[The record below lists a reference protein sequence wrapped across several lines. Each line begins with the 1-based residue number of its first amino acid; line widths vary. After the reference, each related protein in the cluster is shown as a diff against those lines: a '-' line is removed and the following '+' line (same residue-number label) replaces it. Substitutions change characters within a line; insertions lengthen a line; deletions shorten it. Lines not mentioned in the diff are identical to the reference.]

1 MPSNTGSTFDT
12 AAYGGPGWQGRTR
25 THREEIGDLWAASG
39 IDNEYGRLRAVLLH
53 RPGGELAAALD
64 DPDKVQMLAPLD
76 IALAAE
82 QHDAMAE
89 AYRANGV
96 AVHYVDPAG
105 QPTPNQMFCADL
117 FVMTPEGAILARPAS
132 TVRAGE
138 ERWAARRLADLGVPI
153 LRTLTG
159 TAVFEG
165 ADLMWLDP
173 RTAIIGLGLRTNEE
187 AASQIAA
194 TLEEIGV
201 EAIAVDM
208 PYGTMHLMGMLR
220 IVDRD
225 LAIAWP
231 RRTPFAA
238 VRELQERGHE
248 IVWLP
253 PEEDDNTLNRALNV
267 VTLGPRRILM
277 LACCPSVQR
286 VYEAAGIDCVTV
298 DGSELVKAAGAI
310 GCLTGVV
317 QRDPAG

>member
-1 MPSNTGSTFDT
+1 MSSSGSTFGT
-12 AAYGGPGWQGRTR
+12 SAYGGAGWQGRTR
-25 THREEIGDLWAASG
+25 THRQEIGNLWAASG
-39 IDNEYGRLRAVLLH
+39 IDSEYGRLRSVLLH

-64 DPDKVQMLAPLD
+64 DPDSVQMLAPLD
-76 IALAAE
+76 IARAGE

-89 AYRANGV
+89 AYRAAGV
-96 AVHYVDPAG
+96 AVEYVEPSG

-138 ERWAARRLADLGVPI
+138 ERWVARRLADMGVPI

-159 TAVFEG
+159 NAVFEG
-165 ADLMWLDP
+165 ADLMWVDP
-173 RTAIIGLGLRTNEE
+173 ETVMIGLGLRTNEE

-194 TLEEIGV
+194 VLEEVGI
-201 EAIAVDM
+201 ETLAVDI
-208 PYGTMHLMGMLR
+208 PYGTMHFMGMLR
-220 IVDRD
+220 IVDED
-225 LAIAWP
+225 LAICWP

-238 VRELQERGHE
+238 VRTLQERGHD

-253 PEEDDNTLNRALNV
+253 DEDDNVLNRALNV

-277 LACCPSVQR
+277 LAGYPSVQK
-286 VYEAAGIDCVTV
+286 VYEAAGIECVTV

-317 QRDPAG
+317 SRDPVA